1 MSVRVTIQG
10 SCLICIGQ
18 LFLCESTGICCC
30 SGAITVVCCCCIC
43 RSICCCCVRR
53 TICCCITG
61 ICICCRLSCCITGI
75 CICLCCILY
84 RSLLWSCF
92 LQCGIPKDLERFYC
106 GFNRSKCILCFYSGV
121 DRIVLCI
128 ICEYFMNNIK
138 ISVALVCIQHFCC
151 IAVYTD
157 SIDIIGTVFLNLKI
171 CSVDFVSICL
181 FQRYC
186 HILCAWDNRCC
197 HRILALSMQNQD
209 ISLLW

>member
-1 MSVRVTIQG
+1 MHPVIDEVVNISIRINSSISIWCDNKRMSVRVTIQG

-106 GFNRSKCILCFYSGV
+106 GLTEASASSVFTPASN
-121 DRIVLCI
+121 RIVLCI
-128 ICEYFMNNIK
+128 ICEIFMNNIK
-138 ISVALVCIQHFCC
+138 ISVALCLYSAFLLYSCI
-151 IAVYTD
+151 
-157 SIDIIGTVFLNLKI
+157 
-171 CSVDFVSICL
+171 
-181 FQRYC
+181 
-186 HILCAWDNRCC
+186 
-197 HRILALSMQNQD
+197 HRFH
-209 ISLLW
+209 

>member
-1 MSVRVTIQG
+1 MSKKADDLSPAFFNTYFCKQPVYASRLLYRHIIYVCCFSVPVIAVAFCIICILFIDEVVNISIRINPVSISIRCDNKRMSVRVTIQG

-106 GFNRSKCILCFYSGV
+106 GFNRSKSILCFYSGV
-121 DRIVLCI
+121 DL
-128 ICEYFMNNIK
+128 YSTLYSFANT
-138 ISVALVCIQHFCC
+138 L
-151 IAVYTD
+151 
-157 SIDIIGTVFLNLKI
+157 
-171 CSVDFVSICL
+171 
-181 FQRYC
+181 
-186 HILCAWDNRCC
+186 
-197 HRILALSMQNQD
+197 
-209 ISLLW
+209 